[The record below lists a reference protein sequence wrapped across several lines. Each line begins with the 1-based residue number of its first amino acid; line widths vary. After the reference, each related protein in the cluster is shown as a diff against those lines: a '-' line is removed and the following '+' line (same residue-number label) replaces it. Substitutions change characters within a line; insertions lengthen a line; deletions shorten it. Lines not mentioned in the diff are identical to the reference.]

1 MPEPVNVALAQTTST
16 DDFAANAAYAE
27 SLVAQ
32 AAGAGAALVAF
43 PEVVFLVA
51 GRARKLECAEPLDGP
66 TLARF
71 RALAA
76 AHRIMIL
83 IGSMH
88 ERIDGDDAHVYN
100 TSVLVG
106 ADGALLA
113 AYRKRKLF
121 DLDLPDLRIRESDT
135 IRAGEDPPPVVETPI
150 GRIGLTICFDLRF
163 SELYADLAD
172 RGADLIFVPSN
183 FTVPT
188 GAAHWEVLLRARAIE
203 TQCYVAAPA
212 QWGRHNPRYASYG
225 HSLMADPWGRI
236 TARLPEGNGLVHAPF
251 DPGLLRKVRREL
263 PMGRGAE
270 PAGVRGGIAG
280 SPRPSRHPAPA
291 GLPGS
296 SAGGQ
301 RIVGRIGGRN
311 SWS

>member
-16 DDFAANAAYAE
+16 DDFATNVAYAE
-27 SLVAQ
+27 SLVVQ
-32 AAGAGAALVAF
+32 AADAGAEVVAF

-51 GRARKLECAEPLDGP
+51 GRARKLECAESLDGP
-66 TLARF
+66 TLSRF

-76 AHRIMIL
+76 ARRIIVL

-88 ERIDGDDAHVYN
+88 ERIEGDGARVYN
-100 TSVLVG
+100 TSVLIG

-113 AYRKRKLF
+113 IYRKRKLF
-121 DLDLPDLRIRESDT
+121 DLDLPELRIRESDT
-135 IRAGEDPPPVVETPI
+135 IRAGGDPPPVVETPI

-163 SELYADLAD
+163 PELYADLAD

-225 HSLMADPWGRI
+225 HTLMADPWGRV
-236 TARLPEGNGLVHAPF
+236 TACVPEGNGLIYSRLDHA
-251 DPGLLRKVRREL
+251 LLRKVRREL
-263 PMGRGAE
+263 PMGRCLAGHLPAE
-270 PAGVRGGIAG
+270 EPGNSVNRVARVPWPVR
-280 SPRPSRHPAPA
+280 
-291 GLPGS
+291 
-296 SAGGQ
+296 
-301 RIVGRIGGRN
+301 
-311 SWS
+311 

>member
-1 MPEPVNVALAQTTST
+1 MPEPVDVALAQTTST
-16 DDFAANAAYAE
+16 DDFAANVAYAE

-32 AAGAGAALVAF
+32 AAGAGADLVAF

-51 GRARKLECAEPLDGP
+51 GRGCKLECAEPLDGP
-66 TLARF
+66 TLSRF

-76 AHRIMIL
+76 AHRIMVL

-88 ERIDGDDAHVYN
+88 ERLEGDDAHVHN
-100 TSVLVG
+100 TSVLIG

-121 DLDLPDLRIRESDT
+121 DLDLPGLRIRESDT

-163 SELYADLAD
+163 PELYTDLAD
-172 RGADLIFVPSN
+172 RGAELIFVPSN

-188 GAAHWEVLLRARAIE
+188 GGAHWEVLLRARAIE
-203 TQCYVAAPA
+203 TQSYIAAPA

-225 HSLMADPWGRI
+225 HSLMADPWGRV
-236 TARLPEGNGLVHAPF
+236 TACLPEGNGLIHARF
-251 DPGLLRKVRREL
+251 DRALLRKVRREL
-263 PMGRGAE
+263 PMGREAIGSEDRAAE
-270 PAGVRGGIAG
+270 
-280 SPRPSRHPAPA
+280 
-291 GLPGS
+291 
-296 SAGGQ
+296 
-301 RIVGRIGGRN
+301 GGREAAFP
-311 SWS
+311 

>member
-16 DDFAANAAYAE
+16 DDFAANSAYAE
-27 SLVAQ
+27 SLVAR

-83 IGSMH
+83 IGSLH

-100 TSVLVG
+100 TSVLLG

-135 IRAGEDPPPVVETPI
+135 IRAGGDPPPVVETPI

-172 RGADLIFVPSN
+172 RGAELIFVPSN

-225 HSLMADPWGRI
+225 HSLMADPWGRV
-236 TARLPEGNGLVHAPF
+236 TACLPEGNGLVHAPF
-251 DPGLLRKVRREL
+251 DLALLRKVRREL

-270 PAGVRGGIAG
+270 PAGARGGIAG
-280 SPRPSRHPAPA
+280 SSRPSRHPAPS
-291 GLPGS
+291 GLARA

-301 RIVGRIGGRN
+301 RATGRPGKN
-311 SWS
+311 PWT

>member
-16 DDFAANAAYAE
+16 DDFAANVAYAE
-27 SLVAQ
+27 SLVAR
-32 AAGAGAALVAF
+32 AAGAGAELVAF

-51 GRARKLECAEPLDGP
+51 GRARKLECAESLDGP
-66 TLARF
+66 TLSRF

-88 ERIDGDDAHVYN
+88 ERIDGDGARVCN
-100 TSVLVG
+100 TSVLIG
-106 ADGALLA
+106 ADGVLLA

-121 DLDLPDLRIRESDT
+121 DLDLPELRIRESDT
-135 IRAGEDPPPVVETPI
+135 IRAGEDPPPVVETSI

-203 TQCYVAAPA
+203 TQCYLAAPA

-225 HSLMADPWGRI
+225 HTLMADPWGRV
-236 TARLPEGNGLVHAPF
+236 TACMPEGNGLIHAPF
-251 DPGLLRKVRREL
+251 DPALLRKVRREL
-263 PMGRGAE
+263 PMGRRLAVTAPPGAGRGAGAVPCRSP
-270 PAGVRGGIAG
+270 PAGG
-280 SPRPSRHPAPA
+280 
-291 GLPGS
+291 
-296 SAGGQ
+296 
-301 RIVGRIGGRN
+301 
-311 SWS
+311 